1 MSVTRHWLLRA
12 SCGLATMAQDDQ
24 GLQACFKRAR
34 LETSW
39 TQEFCKSVKIETL
52 EDYVYLFNKS
62 TWETELEAHLQGI
75 PALKDNRLAL
85 SRFKSAYEAGAAAI
99 KQARDVAS
107 KIDADKDLDEPLGEV
122 QMSQLMSDWKKSY
135 DFDMDPQLEP
145 ADTLRGRV
153 FREFKRKSMTVLE
166 MRKVK
171 TVASACVP
179 STTEVAVLSDSLALQ
194 LKREQ
199 VSPIKDVV
207 QYYWRLRTLCYC
219 WAFCGNWM
227 VVDHDGVSRKMMTLT
242 DAISYADNALREAM
256 NYGAGSLAWLERVD
270 TLTRGRM
277 ASLVCRGWSAG
288 QALKEACRESYLD
301 WRSPSQAQSQGDVA
315 QLPKR
320 RQDATLESP
329 SKIARP
335 QVRTVS
341 MVKGGKRLCKPWSD
355 ERGCPGNCG
364 NLHLC
369 DVRLDSGAACG
380 QKHKRSQHKFD

>member
-1 MSVTRHWLLRA
+1 
-12 SCGLATMAQDDQ
+12 
-24 GLQACFKRAR
+24 
-34 LETSW
+34 
-39 TQEFCKSVKIETL
+39 
-52 EDYVYLFNKS
+52 
-62 TWETELEAHLQGI
+62 
-75 PALKDNRLAL
+75 
-85 SRFKSAYEAGAAAI
+85 
-99 KQARDVAS
+99 
-107 KIDADKDLDEPLGEV
+107 
-122 QMSQLMSDWKKSY
+122 
-135 DFDMDPQLEP
+135 MDPQLEP

-153 FREFKRKSMTVLE
+153 YREFKRKSMTVLE

-171 TVASACVP
+171 TVVSACVP

-227 VVDHDGVSRKMMTLT
+227 VTDHDGVSRKMMSLT
-242 DAISYADNALREAM
+242 DALSYADNALREAM
-256 NYGAGSLAWLERVD
+256 SYGAGSLAWLERVD

-277 ASLVCRGWSAG
+277 ASLVRRGWSAG
-288 QALKEACRESYLD
+288 LALKEARRESYLD
-301 WRSPSQAQSQGDVA
+301 WRSPSLVESQCDGA
-315 QLPKR
+315 PLPKR
-320 RQDATLESP
+320 RQDPLTESP
-329 SKIARP
+329 AKVARP

-341 MVKGGKRLCKPWSD
+341 TAKGGKRLCKPWNY

-369 DVRLDSGAACG
+369 DVRLESGAACG